1 MAKKVE
7 LLIPKIPGTKAE
19 DVLIFINGKC
29 TQIPRGKRVKVD
41 EAVAKEYER
50 SLKAQERFDASSEA
64 RLYKDP
70 AEAKQTAAQA
80 VSGVVD

>member
-7 LLIPKIPGTKAE
+7 LYIPKIPGVKAE
-19 DVLIFINGKC
+19 DVFIRINGKC

-50 SLKAQERFDASSEA
+50 SVKAQERYEETAEA

-70 AEAKQTAAQA
+70 AEAKQTAAQTA
-80 VSGVVD
+80 SGVVD